1 MGNRLKKTLCVTD
14 WVFQKQTMRRS
25 LWYEMFVRIKMLI
38 VNQREK
44 KQVWEEKG
52 AELRGR
58 LSKAQANPVE
68 VAH

>member
-1 MGNRLKKTLCVTD
+1 
-14 WVFQKQTMRRS
+14 MRC
-25 LWYEMFVRIKMLI
+25 LLRIKMLI

-44 KQVWEEKG
+44 KQVWEEKA

-58 LSKAQANPVE
+58 LSKAQVNPVE

>member
-58 LSKAQANPVE
+58 LSKAQANPVG